1 MSITNVVPRELA
13 GAPPRDLTL
22 APRRAWQRLSLRAK
36 LLIVFVVIDLIAAF
50 VVGGLTIMRAQ
61 TSTRVEIAASM
72 ALAETLAAETI
83 RLAQQQSSVTPL
95 SAYLPARQRLL
106 RHVRLSVRNAA
117 HLPVAIGPRSDASE
131 GGREADPARAPAW
144 FEALI
149 APPVERRE
157 LPVVANGQRIGSV
170 LITGV
175 ADDEIAEAWESFVAL
190 TAGGVALN
198 VAMVIVLFFLFG
210 RVLAPL
216 TDLARGLRDLE
227 DRNYKVRLARPDARE
242 LGAIAERFNSLAQAL
257 DMLRAENNELNR
269 RLITAQDDER
279 RHTALELHDEVGP
292 CLFGLKANAASIA
305 TLADERPGASAGL
318 AERAR
323 DMLAIIDHLQT
334 INRSLLNRLRPMAL
348 GHVPLGDLLAE
359 VVRERAR
366 QHPDL
371 RLVFMPG
378 PLQPSYGEPI
388 DLTIYRC
395 VQESLTNTIRH
406 ARAARVD
413 IAFGETD
420 PDGGRQVLS
429 LQIQDDGRGIGP
441 AAPIG
446 RGLRGMQERVQALGG
461 SCVIE
466 GAPGRGTHVRIAI
479 PIGPRVD
486 AGAA

>member
-1 MSITNVVPRELA
+1 MSITNVVPQEFA

-50 VVGGLTIMRAQ
+50 VVGGVTIMRAR

-72 ALAETLAAETI
+72 ALAETLVAETI
-83 RLAQQQSSVTPL
+83 RLAQQQSSITPL
-95 SAYLPARQRLL
+95 AAYLPARQRLL

-117 HLPVAIGPRSDASE
+117 HLPVAIGSRADGFETA
-131 GGREADPARAPAW
+131 READPVRAPVW
-144 FEALI
+144 FAALI

-157 LPVVANGQRIGSV
+157 LPVMASEQRIGSV

-175 ADDEIAEAWESFVAL
+175 ADDEIVEAWENFVAL

-198 VAMVIVLFFLFG
+198 VAMVVLLFLLFG

-216 TDLARGLRDLE
+216 SDLARGLHDLE
-227 DRNYKVRLARPDARE
+227 GRNYRVRLARPDARE
-242 LGAIAERFNSLAQAL
+242 LGAIADRFNSLAQAL
-257 DMLRAENNELNR
+257 DMLRARNNELNR

-305 TLADERPGASAGL
+305 TLVEERPGAPAGL
-318 AERAR
+318 TERAR

-371 RLVFMPG
+371 QLVFTPG
-378 PLQPSYGEPI
+378 VLQPSYGEPI

-406 ARAARVD
+406 AQAGWVD
-413 IAFGETD
+413 IAFGEID
-420 PDGGRQVLS
+420 QDGARPFLS
-429 LQIQDDGRGIGP
+429 LQIHDDGCGIDR
-441 AAPIG
+441 AAPLG

-461 SCVIE
+461 SCVVE
-466 GAPGRGTHVRIAI
+466 GAAGRGTQVHITI
-479 PIGPRVD
+479 PIGAHID
-486 AGAA
+486 GGAA

>member
-1 MSITNVVPRELA
+1 MVSRQ
-13 GAPPRDLTL
+13 D
-22 APRRAWQRLSLRAK
+22 AK
-36 LLIVFVVIDLIAAF
+36 
-50 VVGGLTIMRAQ
+50 R
-61 TSTRVEIAASM
+61 TRS
-72 ALAETLAAETI
+72 
-83 RLAQQQSSVTPL
+83 P
-95 SAYLPARQRLL
+95 
-106 RHVRLSVRNAA
+106 
-117 HLPVAIGPRSDASE
+117 
-131 GGREADPARAPAW
+131 APAW

-175 ADDEIAEAWESFVAL
+175 ADDEIAEAWENFVAL
-190 TAGGVALN
+190 TAGGVGLN
-198 VAMVIVLFFLFG
+198 VAMIVILFLLFG

-216 TDLARGLRDLE
+216 TNLARGLRDLE
-227 DRNYKVRLARPDARE
+227 GRNYRVRLARPDARE
-242 LGAIAERFNSLAQAL
+242 LGAIADRFNSLAQAL

-305 TLADERPGASAGL
+305 TLADERPGAPAGL

-366 QHPDL
+366 QHPGSADRLHARRVAAELWRADRPDDL
-371 RLVFMPG
+371 SLRAGKPHQHDPPCAGDAASTSRSARSTGTARRAAPEPANPGRRARHRSGRADRTRLA
-378 PLQPSYGEPI
+378 
-388 DLTIYRC
+388 
-395 VQESLTNTIRH
+395 RH
-406 ARAARVD
+406 AGTRAGPGRKLCRRRRVRPAAR
-413 IAFGETD
+413 ACTS
-420 PDGGRQVLS
+420 PSRS
-429 LQIQDDGRGIGP
+429 ARRH
-441 AAPIG
+441 A
-446 RGLRGMQERVQALGG
+446 
-461 SCVIE
+461 
-466 GAPGRGTHVRIAI
+466 
-479 PIGPRVD
+479 D